1 MLKGLFKTLIKPDRP
16 DDDDSDRRE
25 VAEAANILQ
34 VGEFQ
39 LLQLAYFDWFD
50 EDLPEPMVDRL
61 FRDYMLK
68 GEVPHWA
75 RYYARK
81 VIETERRGLVDINHA
96 SFHRYDNDY
105 ATQVPR
111 GVRRFG
117 QAALFL
123 IVFLAG
129 GMLVSHLAASG
140 RASSVLPP
148 YFDRANLGG
157 PQGDEQNPAP

>member
-1 MLKGLFKTLIKPDRP
+1 MLKGLIKTLIKPDREEHEQ
-16 DDDDSDRRE
+16 SDRGE
-25 VAEAANILQ
+25 VAKAANILQ

-50 EDLPEPMVDRL
+50 EDLPEPMVDQL
-61 FRDYMLK
+61 FRAYMLK
-68 GEVPHWA
+68 DEVPHWA

-81 VIETERRGLVDINHA
+81 VIETERRGMVDINHP
-96 SFHRYDNDY
+96 SFHRYDHDY
-105 ATQVPR
+105 VTHVPK
-111 GVRRFG
+111 GARRFG
-117 QAALFL
+117 QATLFL
-123 IVFLAG
+123 LLFLAG

-157 PQGDEQNPAP
+157 PESPSNPVR